1 MREFYAK
8 FGDIVDVVVMRDPT
22 TKRTRGFGFVTYA
35 AKTMVSLYSLLLFSK
50 IFSKMLGFIDFF
62 CLGSSILMKLWEA
75 ELLVRLAITLQVFAL
90 KLNT

>member
-35 AKTMVSLYSLLLFSK
+35 AKTMVCISLLALHWYLETISEY
-50 IFSKMLGFIDFF
+50 DFVV
-62 CLGSSILMKLWEA
+62 SSILSQHKLILGE
-75 ELLVRLAITLQVFAL
+75 
-90 KLNT
+90 